1 MGPSLSP
8 LKGGEGIRA
17 RLWSGAA
24 PIPIWHH
31 MSVRDALGDAL
42 KLLPIERLRN
52 PPPVVA
58 VVRFEGVIGPRQWR
72 SAVSLGSHAAALDRA
87 FALKR
92 LSAVAIAI
100 NSPGGSPVQ
109 SALLYR
115 RIRELAEEKGV
126 PVFAFAED
134 VAASGGYWLALA
146 GDEIYAEEAS
156 LLGSIGVVTSSF
168 GLNQLIERF
177 GIERRLHTAGEKK
190 AMLDPFL
197 PEDPADVVRLTALQQ
212 DIHETFKEHVRRRR
226 GGRIDAADES
236 LFSGE
241 VLTGRMALSRGLID
255 GIGDLRSVMRARFG
269 AGVRLLPIAAG
280 RRRRWW
286 LARSR
291 PFAEREPAGSW
302 AAPIADLLDWLEAR
316 ALWARF
322 GL

>member
-1 MGPSLSP
+1 MNL
-8 LKGGEGIRA
+8 R
-17 RLWSGAA
+17 
-24 PIPIWHH
+24 
-31 MSVRDALGDAL
+31 DAL
-42 KLLPIERLRN
+42 KLLPVERFRN
-52 PPPVVA
+52 PSPVVT
-58 VVRFEGVIGPRQWR
+58 VVRLDGIIGPRQWR
-72 SAVSLGSHAAALDRA
+72 NALSLTSHAGALDKA
-87 FALKR
+87 FAASD
-92 LSAVAIAI
+92 LSAVALAI

-115 RIRELAEEKGV
+115 RIRALADEKDV

-146 GDEIYAEEAS
+146 GDEIYAEDAS

-168 GLNQLIERF
+168 GLDRLLERF
-177 GIERRLHTAGEKK
+177 GIERRLHTAGQNK

-197 PEDPADVVRLTALQQ
+197 PEDPADVARLTALQQ

-226 GGRIDAADES
+226 LGKLAADDDS

-241 VLTGRMALSRGLID
+241 VLTGRMALARGLID

-269 AGVRLLPIAAG
+269 DNVRLVPIAATT
-280 RRRRWW
+280 RRRWW
-286 LARSR
+286 LPRLR
-291 PFAEREPAGSW
+291 PAVEREPW
-302 AAPIADLLDWLEAR
+302 RPIADFLYWLEAR

>member
-1 MGPSLSP
+1 MTLRVS
-8 LKGGEGIRA
+8 
-17 RLWSGAA
+17 
-24 PIPIWHH
+24 
-31 MSVRDALGDAL
+31 LGDAL

-58 VVRFEGVIGPRQWR
+58 VVRFDGVIGPRQWR
-72 SAVSLGSHAAALDRA
+72 SAVSLASHADALDKA
-87 FALKR
+87 FALRR
-92 LSAVAIAI
+92 LGAVAILV

-109 SALLYR
+109 SALLFR
-115 RIRELAEEKGV
+115 RIRQLADEQHV

-146 GDEIYAEEAS
+146 GDEVYAEEAS

-168 GLNQLIERF
+168 GLSRLIERF

-190 AMLDPFL
+190 SLLDPFL
-197 PEDPADVVRLTALQQ
+197 PEDPADVARLTALQE
-212 DIHETFKEHVRRRR
+212 DIHDTFKEHVRRRR
-226 GGRIDAADES
+226 AGKIDPADDS

-241 VLTGRMALSRGLID
+241 VLTGRMALARGLVD

-269 AGVRLLPIAAG
+269 DSVRLVPVAAG
-280 RRRRWW
+280 RRRRWSI
-286 LARSR
+286 ARLR
-291 PFAEREPAGSW
+291 PGVEREPHGPLANL
-302 AAPIADLLDWLEAR
+302 AADLLDWLEAR